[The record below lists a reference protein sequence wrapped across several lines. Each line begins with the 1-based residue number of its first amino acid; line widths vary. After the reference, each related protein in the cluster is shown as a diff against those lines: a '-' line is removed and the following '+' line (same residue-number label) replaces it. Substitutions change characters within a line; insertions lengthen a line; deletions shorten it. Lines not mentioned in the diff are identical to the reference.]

1 MSTVDLRGDVVP
13 VDVARHAVPAEPGLY
28 AWWSRP
34 GALPGITGPRH
45 PDGEHELV
53 YVGLARSGPSS
64 RATLRSRVV
73 GNHEARH
80 LGYTCGHLRPAW
92 VLQGRGWQSAR

>member
-1 MSTVDLRGDVVP
+1 MVDLRGDVGP
-13 VDVARHAVPAEPGLY
+13 FDVARDAVPPEPGLY

-34 GALPGITGPRH
+34 GALPGITGPRP

-64 RATLRSRVV
+64 RVTLRSRVV

-80 LGYTCGHLRPAW
+80 LGYRVAISGPPGYSRAAAGSPHDER
-92 VLQGRGWQSAR
+92 